1 MKPRTRI
8 LVAVAVVSLI
18 HAGCA
23 YRSEESASNEPTA
36 SVEQVAD
43 SELGLEKSS
52 VFDTPD
58 PEPANFTAVEP
69 GENPLR
75 GAYFDESPPMISHSI
90 EDMLPIRF
98 GENMCMD
105 CHDMPDMIGDEL
117 EPGDPTPIPVSHYTD
132 LRFARHRPGHRRP
145 IHLHPV
151 SRTAGGQRS
160 TGGQHLQSVSREL
173 SRRACPKRC
182 SRDSA
187 EARAEPRPTGR

>member
-1 MKPRTRI
+1 MNRSRAVQEIAMKPRTRI

-23 YRSEESASNEPTA
+23 YRSEESASNEPEPTA

-132 LRFARHRPGHRRP
+132 LRFAPDKVTDQVIGARFTCTQCHAPQADNDP
-145 IHLHPV
+145 PV
-151 SRTAGGQRS
+151 ANTYSQ
-160 TGGQHLQSVSREL
+160 
-173 SRRACPKRC
+173 
-182 SRDSA
+182 
-187 EARAEPRPTGR
+187 